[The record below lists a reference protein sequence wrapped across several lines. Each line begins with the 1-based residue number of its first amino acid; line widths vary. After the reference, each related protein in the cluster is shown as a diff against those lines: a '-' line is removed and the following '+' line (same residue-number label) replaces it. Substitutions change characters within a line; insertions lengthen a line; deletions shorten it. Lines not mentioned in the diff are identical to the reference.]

1 MLDVPY
7 LLAAVGLATGITF
20 ALRALPFAVIEPLRS
35 SRLAGE
41 LAARMPVGLMLI
53 LVIYLLR
60 DVPTSTTPT
69 ASVTVVAALVVVGLH
84 WWRSNALLCIFAG
97 TAVYVVGLN
106 PFRSLM
112 DPQHI
117 ADDAVRPS
125 SRTTRPP
132 ERSASRSVRWRPA
145 R

>member
-7 LLAAVGLATGITF
+7 LLAAVGLAAGITF

-41 LAARMPVGLMLI
+41 LAARMPVGLTLI

-97 TAVYVVGLN
+97 TAARLRIHAPACQSVTVSI
-106 PFRSLM
+106 RSPRL
-112 DPQHI
+112 
-117 ADDAVRPS
+117 
-125 SRTTRPP
+125 
-132 ERSASRSVRWRPA
+132 RSPLDTVHPRREYP
-145 R
+145 